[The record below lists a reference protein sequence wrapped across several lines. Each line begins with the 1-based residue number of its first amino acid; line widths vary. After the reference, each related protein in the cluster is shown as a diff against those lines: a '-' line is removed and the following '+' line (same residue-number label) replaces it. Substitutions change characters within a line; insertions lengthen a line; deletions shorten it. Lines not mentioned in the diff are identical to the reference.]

1 MKQLSVVLPAYAFD
15 ISGVCSALYELGGL
29 VVMHDAS
36 GCNSSY
42 TTFDEPRWF
51 ERDSMIYGSGL
62 DETDAML
69 GGDDR
74 LIDDTVRAAADLR
87 PKFIAVAGGPVPMM
101 IGTDFEGIARVI
113 ERRTGIPTFGFFTN
127 GTHVYTSG
135 ASMAFAALARRVAAG
150 DFSKEEA
157 RPAAGPAQSPARAA
171 KPALGVLGV
180 TPLDFS
186 TGENLPALRGFF
198 ERRGYPIV
206 SVWAMGSTLGEL
218 ARAGQARVNVV
229 AASCGLAAAKELR
242 QAFGTPWVAGLPV
255 GEAAGDELCALI
267 DAAARDGENRILQA
281 ASADAASADAGPSGA
296 AQTESAPALIIGEQ
310 VYANS
315 LRFCLTR
322 EYGIEDVRA
331 LCPLEP
337 PEELLLPGADSDDA
351 AEEDI
356 ARALSRSGLVF
367 ADPLYRH
374 LLPQK
379 NPPRFVEMPHEA
391 LSGRL
396 FHGQIPCVM
405 GGGVTAHLAK
415 SGLAKP

>member
-74 LIDDTVRAAADLR
+74 LIDDTVRAAADLH

-101 IGTDFEGIARVI
+101 IGTDFEGIARVV
-113 ERRTGIPTFGFFTN
+113 ERRTGIPTFGFSTN

-135 ASMAFAALARRVAAG
+135 ASMAFAALAKRIAAG
-150 DFSKEEA
+150 DFSKEDTRA
-157 RPAAGPAQSPARAA
+157 RPVRAA
-171 KPALGVLGV
+171 KPALNLLGV

-186 TGENLPALRGFF
+186 TGENPRALRGFF
-198 ERRGYPIV
+198 ESRGYPVV
-206 SVWAMGSTLGEL
+206 SVWAMGSTLAEL
-218 ARAGQARVNVV
+218 ARAGEARVNVV

-255 GEAAGDELCALI
+255 GGAAGDALCALI
-267 DAAARDGENRILQA
+267 DEAARGGENRVLQA
-281 ASADAASADAGPSGA
+281 ASADAEPAGA
-296 AQTESAPALIIGEQ
+296 APTGGAPALIVGEQ
-310 VYANS
+310 VFANS
-315 LRFCLTR
+315 LRFCLAR
-322 EYGIEDVRA
+322 EYGIPGTRA
-331 LCPLEP
+331 VCPLEP
-337 PEELLLPGADSDDA
+337 PEELLAPGDGDDA

-356 ARALSRSGLVF
+356 ARAIAQSGLVF

-379 NPPRFVEMPHEA
+379 NPPHFVEMPHEA

-396 FHGQIPCVM
+396 FHDQVPCVIS
-405 GGGVTAHLAK
+405 GGIAAHLEK